1 MLLTRTRRS
10 MLLGSL
16 LSAWMLGAGL
26 TSAQTGTSSAGS
38 IGAGVSV
45 AGAGAN
51 GVLTKDAAGALMPPT
66 VFFRGKTAP
75 VQARNAGGVRFDGDR
90 LIMAALVDTSGYS
103 TRVQERYQAYLITE
117 ATLVIEGHRLPP
129 GAYGVGF
136 VAGDRFAV
144 MDLGGHDLFVAASH
158 TDAALR
164 RPMPL
169 QIVAGQTD
177 GQFRLYVGRSYVD
190 FSRAAD
196 ESR

>member
-1 MLLTRTRRS
+1 MLS
-10 MLLGSL
+10 SL
-16 LSAWMLGAGL
+16 LLPLILVLSGGVLF
-26 TSAQTGTSSAGS
+26 AQTGTNSAGS

-51 GVLTKDAAGALMPPT
+51 GVLTKDAAGALMPPS

-90 LIMAALVDTSGYS
+90 LILAALVDTSGYS
-103 TRVQERYQAYLITE
+103 TRVQERYQAYFITE
-117 ATLVIEGHRLPP
+117 TTLLIDGHRLPP

-136 VAGDRFAV
+136 VAGDHFAV
-144 MDLGGHDLFVAASH
+144 MDLGGHDVFVAGSH
-158 TDAALR
+158 TDAELR

-169 QIVAGQTD
+169 QVVAGKAE
-177 GQFRLYVGRSYVD
+177 GQFRLYVGRSYID

>member
-1 MLLTRTRRS
+1 MLL
-10 MLLGSL
+10 
-16 LSAWMLGAGL
+16 ACMLGAGL
-26 TSAQTGTSSAGS
+26 TSAQTGSNSAGS

-51 GVLTKDAAGALMPPT
+51 GILTKDAAGALMPPT

-90 LIMAALVDTSGYS
+90 LILAALVDTSGYS

-136 VAGDRFAV
+136 VAADRFAV
-144 MDLGGHDLFVAASH
+144 MDLGGHDLFVAGSH

-164 RPMPL
+164 RPTPL

-177 GQFRLYVGRSYVD
+177 GQFRLYVGRSYID

-196 ESR
+196 ETR

>member
-1 MLLTRTRRS
+1 

-16 LSAWMLGAGL
+16 LLAWMLSGGL
-26 TSAQTGTSSAGS
+26 TSAQTGTNSAGS

-90 LIMAALVDTSGYS
+90 LILAALVDTSGYS

-144 MDLGGHDLFVAASH
+144 MDLGGHDLFVAGSH
-158 TDAALR
+158 TDPTLR
-164 RPMPL
+164 RPTPL

-177 GQFRLYVGRSYVD
+177 GQFRLYVGRSYID

-196 ESR
+196 ETR